1 MNTFKIYTLGCK
13 VNQYDS
19 QVMRESLRQAGLAE
33 LTNGRKAD
41 FCIINTCT
49 VTINADKQ
57 SRYLIRKAKRDNP
70 KAKIVVTGCY
80 AHSNAQDIRKI
91 SGADLILDNDSRNRI
106 LDFIIPGQNF
116 SIGPDCG
123 ISGFGGHTRAFV
135 KAQDGCNN
143 FCSFCKVPYAR
154 GRSRSRKLNSIIEEA
169 RRLSGNGYKEI
180 VLTGICLGDF
190 GRDLDKSVDLVDLIN
205 GIENVDGILRIRLS
219 SIEAKDVTDRLVKKM
234 KTSAK
239 LCPHLHIPF
248 QSGDDKILKAM
259 NRRDTRKDYLKLAR
273 KLKKN
278 VKNIGISC
286 DIMIGFPG
294 EGEEEF
300 RNTLDFLK
308 KVEPMRAH
316 IFCFQPRDLTPLA
329 NVKSGITTQELKRR
343 FTVIKEL
350 TDDLALKFK
359 KRFLNYKMDILFEDK
374 KDGFWRGYSP
384 NYLLTYLK
392 TGGKLN
398 LNNQLVKVRI
408 NGIGC
413 SNLYADEKFLSV

>member
-1 MNTFKIYTLGCK
+1 M
-13 VNQYDS
+13 
-19 QVMRESLRQAGLAE
+19 
-33 LTNGRKAD
+33 
-41 FCIINTCT
+41 
-49 VTINADKQ
+49 
-57 SRYLIRKAKRDNP
+57 
-70 KAKIVVTGCY
+70 
-80 AHSNAQDIRKI
+80 
-91 SGADLILDNDSRNRI
+91 
-106 LDFIIPGQNF
+106 
-116 SIGPDCG
+116 
-123 ISGFGGHTRAFV
+123 
-135 KAQDGCNN
+135 
-143 FCSFCKVPYAR
+143 
-154 GRSRSRKLNSIIEEA
+154 
-169 RRLSGNGYKEI
+169 
-180 VLTGICLGDF
+180 
-190 GRDLDKSVDLVDLIN
+190 
-205 GIENVDGILRIRLS
+205 RIRLS

-392 TGGKLN
+392 AGGKLN
-398 LNNQLVKVRI
+398 LNNQLIKARI